1 MKISS
6 KLLVGSIGF
15 STIVAISL
23 IYIVLSILSTSEI
36 SRKQQQFVNEQI
48 AAIAN
53 QNELQKQQAAERENL
68 VLIIEIDRQFRD
80 LRAWLLDLSV
90 SWLNEA
96 EEKAEETLTRLN
108 ELLMRL
114 AKKDATLSSELQGKI
129 DQLYELMLEAVDSY
143 VDENRVQGNSLIS
156 EGRVIVSEVEELIKK
171 YQQQRNTALLDISK
185 SAAAAGK
192 KVTNSG
198 EKVKTSANEVVTQNS
213 VLFTVSIVVVLI
225 VAILSALFS
234 YVMQR
239 ALCAPI
245 TRLKDMVQKIQSDSD
260 LTIRVDITSQDEIG
274 ETGVAFNLMM
284 EQFSQIVQNVGLSC
298 QELDNAINNV
308 VKLMQQANDGVLN
321 QQNATELVAT
331 AITQMATT
339 VQDVAGNTE
348 QATMSTES
356 AKSVTS
362 GGRDIVND
370 SIDETHGLTQLIG
383 RANESILTVEKLSL
397 EIGSVL
403 EVIGSIS
410 EQTNLLA
417 LNAAIEAARAGEAGR
432 GFAVVADEVR
442 TLAQRTQDS
451 TKEINDII
459 TRLQSGTQ
467 NAVNLMGEGNKD
479 VRSVSALAEKTGQAF
494 QTIEEKINDINELNI
509 MIATSAEEQ
518 AVVAEDINRNVV
530 NINDDFRT
538 TTAAVTKTSDASKEL
553 LELSQTLAQLVQQF
567 KVH

>member
-1 MKISS
+1 
-6 KLLVGSIGF
+6 
-15 STIVAISL
+15 
-23 IYIVLSILSTSEI
+23 
-36 SRKQQQFVNEQI
+36 
-48 AAIAN
+48 
-53 QNELQKQQAAERENL
+53 
-68 VLIIEIDRQFRD
+68 
-80 LRAWLLDLSV
+80 
-90 SWLNEA
+90 
-96 EEKAEETLTRLN
+96 
-108 ELLMRL
+108 
-114 AKKDATLSSELQGKI
+114 
-129 DQLYELMLEAVDSY
+129 
-143 VDENRVQGNSLIS
+143 
-156 EGRVIVSEVEELIKK
+156 
-171 YQQQRNTALLDISK
+171 
-185 SAAAAGK
+185 
-192 KVTNSG
+192 
-198 EKVKTSANEVVTQNS
+198 
-213 VLFTVSIVVVLI
+213 
-225 VAILSALFS
+225 
-234 YVMQR
+234 
-239 ALCAPI
+239 
-245 TRLKDMVQKIQSDSD
+245 
-260 LTIRVDITSQDEIG
+260 
-274 ETGVAFNLMM
+274 
-284 EQFSQIVQNVGLSC
+284 
-298 QELDNAINNV
+298 
-308 VKLMQQANDGVLN
+308 
-321 QQNATELVAT
+321 
-331 AITQMATT
+331 
-339 VQDVAGNTE
+339 
-348 QATMSTES
+348 MSTES